1 MYSFIWFLN
10 NIKKCYFY
18 LNKSHLVAGEHCKS
32 YKLKSEVFTNHTC
45 WMHLRTREG
54 IFARTLASHH
64 CGWVISRT
72 LLLMSAK
79 IFVDPRLFSRRSS
92 TGSPCF
98 FFLIKLTFWIPITMR
113 RTISWEMWN
122 VCSLILVCFFLL
134 HLQAEIKFFGA
145 CDYRPG
151 NIYEERERDK
161 RKLRNF
167 RNFSH
172 ETLF

>member
-1 MYSFIWFLN
+1 MHDHKTNCKQYLYCFLLLLYSQWFLEIIAILLEVIFTVGLKRWQRKKTSVKRMMYSFIWFLN

-98 FFLIKLTFWIPITMR
+98 FFLL
-113 RTISWEMWN
+113 N
-122 VCSLILVCFFLL
+122 
-134 HLQAEIKFFGA
+134 
-145 CDYRPG
+145 
-151 NIYEERERDK
+151 
-161 RKLRNF
+161 
-167 RNFSH
+167 
-172 ETLF
+172 

>member
-10 NIKKCYFY
+10 NMKKCYFY

-122 VCSLILVCFFLL
+122 VCSLILIFVAFKGWNKVFRCLWL
-134 HLQAEIKFFGA
+134 QTRKHLRRKRTQPEKTAKF
-145 CDYRPG
+145 
-151 NIYEERERDK
+151 
-161 RKLRNF
+161 
-167 RNFSH
+167 
-172 ETLF
+172 